1 MVVVDAEHVV
11 AVIAGESV
19 FHRVIVFA
27 GIVTQEGVTTQEIV
41 AFIAQYEL

>member
-11 AVIAGESV
+11 AVSAGESA
-19 FHRVIVFA
+19 FHRVVVFA

-41 AFIAQYEL
+41 AFIAQYDL